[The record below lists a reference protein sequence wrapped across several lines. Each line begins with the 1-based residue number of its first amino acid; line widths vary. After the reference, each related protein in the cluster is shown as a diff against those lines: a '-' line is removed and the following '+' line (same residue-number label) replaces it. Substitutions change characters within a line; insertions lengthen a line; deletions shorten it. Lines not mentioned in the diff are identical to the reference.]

1 MEDRDIEPTGWAGR
15 SAPTGIRCLP
25 VQTLRFPE
33 QTGDDVSASRRA
45 ILVDANA
52 SAIQKPHV
60 ASRQLRARVR
70 AELAQRDVH
79 QAPEK
84 SWGAAPSWSRA
95 LPKLEACQR
104 DATRIIREQTSM
116 NETILDLAERVAI
129 AAYEKEVGTVNA
141 AEANR
146 LRTYLPAR
154 VHLGKSRRP
163 ITDALNAA
171 HTAVVA
177 TKGGMHPRPHRASQ
191 DSHTPVGHKFSDTI
205 DEVATERA
213 AHYFSQADLH
223 FLDMQHQQATESLV
237 SAVICSIAAIAA
249 RNGWFHDYDGIHEA
263 VELLATGRN
272 PEITWDI
279 HQALAD
285 SSELGH
291 NLTSAFSAAMA
302 QPDLVK
308 FGMGCDS
315 ANGSDEDARNFA
327 RRAIQLAERLNAE
340 RQDTA

>member
-1 MEDRDIEPTGWAGR
+1 
-15 SAPTGIRCLP
+15 
-25 VQTLRFPE
+25 
-33 QTGDDVSASRRA
+33 
-45 ILVDANA
+45 
-52 SAIQKPHV
+52 
-60 ASRQLRARVR
+60 
-70 AELAQRDVH
+70 
-79 QAPEK
+79 
-84 SWGAAPSWSRA
+84 
-95 LPKLEACQR
+95 
-104 DATRIIREQTSM
+104 M

-146 LRTYLPAR
+146 LRDNLLAR
-154 VHLGKSRRP
+154 VDLGKSRRP
-163 ITDALNAA
+163 ITDALSAA
-171 HTAVVA
+171 HMAAVA
-177 TKGGMHPRPHRASQ
+177 TKGAMHPQIHQ
-191 DSHTPVGHKFSDTI
+191 HIQGDYTPVADKFNDTI

-213 AHYFSQADLH
+213 AHYFSQADRY
-223 FLDMQHQQATESLV
+223 FLDMQHQQATESLA
-237 SAVICSIAAIAA
+237 SAVTCSIAAIAA
-249 RNGWFHDYDGIHEA
+249 RNGWVHDDDGIDEA

-291 NLTSAFSAAMA
+291 DLTSAFSAAMA

-308 FGMGCDS
+308 FEMGYDS

-340 RQDTA
+340 RRATA